1 MDIPRKSAAKKKKIK
16 RAIYIFVTVIVIGG
30 ITYAVSKLDPAD
42 MSIEKNNFLFD
53 TVKRGDIPRQV
64 GGNGTLVPLEIQLV
78 AAFSEGRV
86 ERKLVQQGA
95 QVSSDTVL
103 LELSNP
109 VIEQAALDA
118 ESQFRGAEADLASLR
133 VQLQKSLLDQRATA
147 ASVASNYSKAK
158 LEAEVFE
165 DLGKKQLKSVLEVRL
180 AVITAKNLEQQN
192 QIEIKRMEIA
202 EDEVKA
208 RLKSQDEKVAQ
219 LRANAD
225 LKTKQVDQLK
235 VRAGIDGILQ
245 LLFVELGQQVT
256 PGFTVARVYNPH
268 KLKAELKIAETQTRD
283 IAIGQD
289 VTIDTRVGLV
299 QGHVI
304 RMDPAPQNGT
314 LTVDASLEGELP
326 KGTRPELN
334 VDGKILL
341 ERLENILYVGRP
353 VHGQERSTIGMFR
366 VTPDGARAER
376 VRVTLGRT
384 SVNAIEII
392 DGLKEGDR
400 VIISDTSS
408 FDSVER
414 VRLN

>member
-1 MDIPRKSAAKKKKIK
+1 
-16 RAIYIFVTVIVIGG
+16 
-30 ITYAVSKLDPAD
+30 
-42 MSIEKNNFLFD
+42 
-53 TVKRGDIPRQV
+53 
-64 GGNGTLVPLEIQLV
+64 
-78 AAFSEGRV
+78 
-86 ERKLVQQGA
+86 
-95 QVSSDTVL
+95 
-103 LELSNP
+103 
-109 VIEQAALDA
+109 
-118 ESQFRGAEADLASLR
+118 
-133 VQLQKSLLDQRATA
+133 
-147 ASVASNYSKAK
+147 
-158 LEAEVFE
+158 
-165 DLGKKQLKSVLEVRL
+165 
-180 AVITAKNLEQQN
+180 
-192 QIEIKRMEIA
+192 MEIA
-202 EDEVKA
+202 KDEVQA
-208 RLKSQDEKVAQ
+208 REKSQEEKVAQ

-225 LKTKQVDQLK
+225 LKKKQVDQLK
-235 VRAGIDGILQ
+235 IRAGIDGILQ
-245 LLFVELGQQVT
+245 LLFVEIGQQVT
-256 PGFTVARVYNPH
+256 PGLTVARVYNPH

-341 ERLENILYVGRP
+341 ERLEDILYVGRP

-366 VTPDGARAER
+366 VTPDGTRAER
-376 VRVTLGRT
+376 VRVSLGRT